1 MCAALYKPKRKL
13 TGLQV
18 CEMWAMFLWNSSSF
32 VVRVHIGSTS
42 FLLCCCRHASC
53 LIHPCFITA
62 FHGYVYLRILSRL
75 AFYESITCYLLHK
88 QESNFMRYCIFI
100 SIALS
105 IFLHWKQLKQLHT
118 CKCIQLC
125 TCSWQCSVTSLR
137 QESQWSTLQGT
148 SAGYIECQ
156 VPHVQDVAQLSSCRV
171 SWLWYGSWP
180 PHRLMDSTSLSTCWI
195 LSPILDRCVQPR
207 VGRYHSVGIL
217 TSCQSSHFTNDV
229 MFGVSDCCQ
238 KIPKGI

>member
-18 CEMWAMFLWNSSSF
+18 CEMWAMFLWNSCSF
-32 VVRVHIGSTS
+32 VARVHIGSAS

-53 LIHPCFITA
+53 LIHPCFITE

-105 IFLHWKQLKQLHT
+105 IFLHW
-118 CKCIQLC
+118 
-125 TCSWQCSVTSLR
+125 SLR
-137 QESQWSTLQGT
+137 QEVSDLHFRAHLQVTLNARFHRWKT
-148 SAGYIECQ
+148 LLNCPPAGY
-156 VPHVQDVAQLSSCRV
+156 P
-171 SWLWYGSWP
+171 
-180 PHRLMDSTSLSTCWI
+180 
-195 LSPILDRCVQPR
+195 
-207 VGRYHSVGIL
+207 
-217 TSCQSSHFTNDV
+217 
-229 MFGVSDCCQ
+229 DCDMEVDLH
-238 KIPKGI
+238 KN

>member
-1 MCAALYKPKRKL
+1 MCAALYKPTRKL
-13 TGLQV
+13 TGLRV
-18 CEMWAMFLWNSSSF
+18 CEMWAMFLWNSCSF

-53 LIHPCFITA
+53 LIHPCFPTE

-75 AFYESITCYLLHK
+75 GFYESITCYLLHK

-105 IFLHWKQLKQLHT
+105 IFLHW
-118 CKCIQLC
+118 
-125 TCSWQCSVTSLR
+125 SLR

-148 SAGYIECQ
+148 SAGYIKCQ
-156 VPHVQDVAQLSSCRV
+156 VPQVKDIAQLSSCRV

-180 PHRLMDSTSLSTCWI
+180 PQKLMGSTSLSTCWI

-207 VGRYHSVGIL
+207 VGRYHGVGIL

-229 MFGVSDCCQ
+229 MFGVSDCFK